1 MVRQHAGG
9 NTTSDQVHHLID
21 LWATARAMVFRIEGF
36 ALAAILL
43 SFFVVIFGSCR
54 RWSNRWIIQK
64 GFLAAS
70 ALSVSLGTYSIGL
83 MQSSSV
89 KSRMYPVWSVSLF
102 VLFVS
107 VDSINA
113 YSVDYSGQL
122 LKMMYQLCLYFGYV
136 LLITIS
142 SAASSD
148 AAVNAAI
155 GVLCAITLCKGI
167 HRLMAYVFPSRLRN
181 MSQHVAYHM
190 GKEKWGSG
198 EGTMVGCPYMVFL
211 ADGNRDKDMAEVI
224 SMEVPSWFACL
235 CCVDTNEPTIPI
247 DKVWQS
253 KMGKL
258 DDVHAYKDICLSFS
272 LCHLLQRRFFGFHC
286 AESGLLETRYFFEK
300 VLLRHRLSS
309 PAGPSRQQTKTEE
322 EEEEYDHE
330 GVFKVIEAELAFLYD
345 YMYSSDAFLYYYE
358 AGVSTAWTL
367 ASIIMICF
375 LSLLVAAKAQSLA
388 PEAAQLGESGAV
400 DTTTAD
406 VVITIVPLA
415 SLAYLQVLQLLR
427 CWSSNWS
434 KLSLACR
441 LAKKETMGRRM
452 RLKATFL
459 GKMKWLDQYQWQNK
473 LGQLSLVDD
482 SSSICKKISL
492 SFAAPL
498 RDCGCLCLC
507 LCYKCPNNMLVG
519 PLVWAYYYLLKMFGL
534 RYIRQALRDTL
545 GYGPGGSIDLTP
557 DVKKAIVD
565 TLRRTDG
572 ALTNGSSSL
581 ATNGVLKDFE
591 WACTGPK
598 ESWERNFSFPE
609 CCLPRSSA
617 SQYHSQ
623 DVEGNQAFVIL
634 TWHIA
639 TCHCDRAYRSTNL
652 QRGGHKEEET
662 STRARIKRY
671 HGVATSLSKYC
682 AYLVAYVP
690 ELLPG
695 NQSYTRAIYDDTVRR
710 RARDDL
716 FKRGEE
722 LGEQL
727 LNRYELRRWKVLSDF
742 WAEMLLYLAPSD
754 NGGKFITHLWALL
767 FHGGIVSSSPA
778 APAPADD
785 QYMEVPII

>member
-1 MVRQHAGG
+1 MHGGDDMVQLQQHAGG
-9 NTTSDQVHHLID
+9 NTTSDQLHHLID

-224 SMEVPSWFACL
+224 GMEVPSWFACL

-322 EEEEYDHE
+322 EEEEEYDHE

-367 ASIIMICF
+367 ASIIGICF

-388 PEAAQLGESGAV
+388 PEAAQLGDQSGAV

-406 VVITIVPLA
+406 VVITIVLLA

-492 SFAAPL
+492 GFAAPL
-498 RDCGCLCLC
+498 RDCGCLCLCLC

-565 TLRRTDG
+565 TLIRTDG

-591 WACTGPK
+591 WACT
-598 ESWERNFSFPE
+598 
-609 CCLPRSSA
+609 
-617 SQYHSQ
+617 
-623 DVEGNQAFVIL
+623 
-634 TWHIA
+634 
-639 TCHCDRAYRSTNL
+639 
-652 QRGGHKEEET
+652 
-662 STRARIKRY
+662 
-671 HGVATSLSKYC
+671 
-682 AYLVAYVP
+682 
-690 ELLPG
+690 
-695 NQSYTRAIYDDTVRR
+695 
-710 RARDDL
+710 
-716 FKRGEE
+716 
-722 LGEQL
+722 
-727 LNRYELRRWKVLSDF
+727 DF

-754 NGGKFITHLWALL
+754 NVTAHMERLAQGGEFITHLWALL
-767 FHGGIVSSSPA
+767 FHGGIVSSPA

-785 QYMEVPII
+785 QYMEVPIN